1 MTNLVTKE
9 RGLLDGDPE
18 MAAWWGTVTECAS
31 AAARL
36 RREDR
41 LTVTEEERVLD
52 LLGMLRAS
60 WLEVLPSSE
69 VRDQALRLLRVHPL
83 RAGDALQLAAAR
95 VWAGPV
101 AGGAA
106 RGVPGGAWLTRPA
119 GLAGAPTGK
128 LFRGVGVPASPD
140 RTRPFARPSWIS
152 PPRPGSAGRRRRP
165 GPRR

>member
-1 MTNLVTKE
+1 VRFWDTSAIVPLLLEQESTGVV

-41 LTVTEEERVLD
+41 LTVREEERVLD
-52 LLGMLRAS
+52 LLGLLRAS

-95 VWAGPV
+95 VWAGPA
-101 AGGAA
+101 AGAELVTFDERLALAA
-106 RGVPGGAWLTRPA
+106 RLEGFRVVPG
-119 GLAGAPTGK
+119 
-128 LFRGVGVPASPD
+128 
-140 RTRPFARPSWIS
+140 
-152 PPRPGSAGRRRRP
+152 
-165 GPRR
+165 